1 MQKFG
6 RLIVDIWPLGRLRS
20 RWKNNCQLDQKEI
33 DRRWMRLNVVMPTGG
48 FWYYVEHSVLFFSPS
63 SILHIMFSK
72 VEIKC
77 NSELEV
83 KKRVVW
89 LVY

>member
-1 MQKFG
+1 
-6 RLIVDIWPLGRLRS
+6 
-20 RWKNNCQLDQKEI
+20 
-33 DRRWMRLNVVMPTGG
+33 MRLDVVMPTGG
-48 FWYYVEHSVLFFSPS
+48 VWYYVEYSVPPPS
-63 SILHIMFSK
+63 QFYLHIMFSK